1 MKKRLFGIW
10 YRALLPDGSLW
21 CESSDK
27 QQVLDSQGVT
37 MQKLTF
43 QESRVFVKYIYGPWK
58 ELKNGY

>member
-1 MKKRLFGIW
+1 MKKRLFKIW

-43 QESRVFVKYIYGPWK
+43 QESKIFVKYIYGPWK